1 MPPKIRGFARTSLVD
16 SKADGILTQVS
27 TTVQRSYTEDAA
39 ETVTTFKPKRTAGQH
54 AFVGS
59 TEILTLT
66 SLTTLTKSKTL
77 RI

>member
-27 TTVQRSYTEDAA
+27 TTVQPSYTEDAA
-39 ETVTTFKPKRTAGQH
+39 ETVTTFKQKRTAVQH
-54 AFVGS
+54 VFVGS